1 MPNTILTPNIFL
13 KLALM
18 NLGGSL
24 SVCRNM
30 SKELD
35 NKFGK
40 PSENTHK
47 PGDTINV
54 MRPQRFLVTKGLG
67 YQPQPIANTKVSVTV
82 DQVAG
87 VHFEWDSVQRTLEL
101 REINELYAKPAA
113 IALAHQINSEGA
125 AYIAQNTFN
134 SVGTP
139 GTTPSSIDTYL
150 QAGDKIIQLGLP
162 PEERLSCIVSRR
174 MSSAFVS
181 GNKVLYNPSQLLSK
195 QFIQGEIAE
204 GDNPLGY
211 DWFRDQTL
219 YTETVGTYGGT
230 PVLNGANQTAD
241 GGNNAN
247 MTLITSG
254 WSSGATTLNKGDV
267 FTLGSD
273 AAGTS
278 VHSVHPQTR
287 ISTGDLQQFLVVNQI
302 SDTAGAISP
311 LIFPAITASGQYQ
324 NVDTIPASGAAI
336 NMNGASGAVSP
347 QGLLMHKNAFAFVS
361 VPLENP
367 DPKGVE
373 MVSAQTDP
381 DTGISLA
388 FIRAFDSIARKH
400 VNRFDCLYGFGRLY
414 AEMACRICGGSA
426 TS

>member
-13 KLALM
+13 KLTLM

-101 REINELYAKPAA
+101 REVNELYAKPAA
-113 IALAHQINSEGA
+113 IALAHQINSEA
-125 AYIAQNTFN
+125 ATFIAQNTFN

-139 GTTPSSIDTYL
+139 GTTPNSIDTYL
-150 QAGDKIIQLGLP
+150 SAGDKIIQLGLP
-162 PEERLSCIVSRR
+162 PEEELNCIISRR

-181 GNKVLYNPSQLLSK
+181 GNKALFNPVQTLTRN
-195 QFIQGEIAE
+195 FNRGEVS
-204 GDNPLGY
+204 DNPLGY
-211 DWFRDQTL
+211 TWHRDQTL
-219 YTETVGTYGGT
+219 YTHQVGAWSGT
-230 PVLNGANQTAD
+230 PLLNGANQTVD
-241 GGNNAN
+241 GGNNAT
-247 MTLITSG
+247 MSLITNGWGSG
-254 WSSGATTLNKGDV
+254 VTTLNKGDV
-267 FTLGSD
+267 FTIGTD
-273 AAGTS
+273 AAGTG

-287 ISTGDLQQFLVVNQI
+287 VSTGDLQQFTVVNQI
-302 SDTAGAISP
+302 SDTTGAITM
-311 LIFPAITASGQYQ
+311 LVFPAITASGQYQ
-324 NVDTIPASGAAI
+324 NVDIVPVSNAAI
-336 NMNGASGAVSP
+336 TMNGASGVNSP

-388 FIRAFDSIARKH
+388 FIRAFDPIARKH

-414 AEMACRICGGSA
+414 AEMACRISAGSA
-426 TS
+426 TT